1 MADKSGDSDILYES
15 GNGGMAGE
23 SGEVGTLNELGK
35 AGMEGESEEK
45 VGKAGKSGKSGE
57 AGVADKAG
65 GKAGKAAIGRSDI
78 TVKLGNASKVAE
90 LGMLQGRY
98 HLRIRLFF
106 GEGWFFFG
114 WEISVAGR

>member
-1 MADKSGDSDILYES
+1 
-15 GNGGMAGE
+15 
-23 SGEVGTLNELGK
+23 
-35 AGMEGESEEK
+35 MEGESEEK

-78 TVKLGNASKVAE
+78 AVKSGNVSKVAE
-90 LGMLQGRY
+90 LGMLQGCY

-106 GEGWFFFG
+106 GEGWFFG
-114 WEISVAGR
+114 WEIYFAGR